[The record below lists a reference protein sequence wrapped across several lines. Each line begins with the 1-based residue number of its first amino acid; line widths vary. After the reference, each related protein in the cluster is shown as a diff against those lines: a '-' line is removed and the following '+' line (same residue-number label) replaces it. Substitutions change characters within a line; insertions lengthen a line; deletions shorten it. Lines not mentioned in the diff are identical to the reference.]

1 MTRTIQFRLG
11 RVENIVQRSR
21 EIGSNEEVVVGVREA
36 EVICACGHKW
46 VATEGKDLQ
55 NVFGGIH
62 LTCPACKASEVT
74 HARLLRAP

>member
-1 MTRTIQFRLG
+1 MTSKNQFTIG

-21 EIGSNEEVVVGVREA
+21 EIGSNEEVIVGVREA

-46 VATEGKDLQ
+46 VATDGKDLQ

-74 HARLLRAP
+74 RARLLRAP